1 MWDLD
6 TIVRINQKAAEQ
18 ARKGLPERDAL
29 FLATQTRDASKPNL
43 KDEGEII
50 KLPSPKPVACAC
62 CVG

>member
-29 FLATQTRDASKPNL
+29 FLATGVRDVSKPNL
-43 KDEGEII
+43 LTEAEVAVT
-50 KLPSPKPVACAC
+50 LPQPDAVCEAA
-62 CVG
+62 

>member
-6 TIVRINQKAAEQ
+6 TIVRINQKAAAQ
-18 ARKGLPERDAL
+18 ASKGLPERDAL
-29 FLATQTRDASKPNL
+29 FLATETRDVSKNL

>member
-6 TIVRINQKAAEQ
+6 TIVRINQKAAAQ

-29 FLATQTRDASKPNL
+29 PLATEASKPESQ
-43 KDEGEII
+43 EGEII
-50 KLPSPKPVACAC
+50 KLPSPRQAIGCAC

>member
-6 TIVRINQKAAEQ
+6 TIVRINQKAAAQ
-18 ARKGLPERDAL
+18 ASKGLPERDAVG
-29 FLATQTRDASKPNL
+29 LATGAREVSQS

-50 KLPSPKPVACAC
+50 KLPSPRPVACAC